1 MVADAVDAGRF
12 ARLTLA
18 NESKLLDV
26 TCKVIRAD
34 LRRWLVNTSIAV
46 IGKEAERCAL
56 GAVTLGGGATL
67 PDSAFRGQ
75 TPSIRFHSRPEWA
88 LVWLMP

>member
-1 MVADAVDAGRF
+1 MVVDAVDAGRF

-34 LRRWLVNTSIAV
+34 LRRWLVNTNTAA
-46 IGKEAERCAL
+46 IGKERKDLCLAR
-56 GAVTLGGGATL
+56 
-67 PDSAFRGQ
+67 
-75 TPSIRFHSRPEWA
+75 
-88 LVWLMP
+88 